1 MIGETASLLDSVDFA
16 KSGGLVPT
24 IVCDAGSGQPR
35 MLAYSTRESLASAL
49 QQEAGIYWSRS
60 RECLWRK
67 GETSGNTQRLISV
80 VPDCDRDA
88 LIFFVEQS
96 GPSCHLG
103 AQSCFDGDV
112 PFTWATLVER
122 LRRRAVT
129 GDALSY
135 TQRLLS
141 DDSLLAEKLA
151 EEAAELAE
159 AQSRSAV
166 VWECADLLYFMTVKM
181 QRAGIGI
188 ADVMDELKRRAR

>member
-1 MIGETASLLDSVDFA
+1 MIADGASLLDSVDFA
-16 KSGGLVPT
+16 KGGGLVPT
-24 IVCDAGSGQPR
+24 IVCDAVSGRPR

-67 GETSGNTQRLISV
+67 GETSGNTQRLVGV

-103 AQSCFDGDV
+103 AQSCFDGDE
-112 PFTWATLVER
+112 PFMWATLVER

-129 GDALSY
+129 EDALSY

-141 DDSLLAEKLA
+141 DDSLLSEKLT

-159 AQSRSAV
+159 AQSRSEV

-181 QRAGIGI
+181 QRAVVGI

>member
-1 MIGETASLLDSVDFA
+1 MIANRASFLDSVDFA
-16 KSGGLVPT
+16 KGGGLVPT
-24 IVCDAGSGQPR
+24 IVCDAVSGRPR
-35 MLAYSTRESLASAL
+35 MLAYSTRESLARAL
-49 QQEAGIYWSRS
+49 QQQAGIYWSRS

-67 GETSGNTQRLISV
+67 GETSGNTQRLVSV

-88 LIFFVEQS
+88 LIFYVEQS

-103 AQSCFDGDV
+103 AQSCFDGEM
-112 PFTWATLVER
+112 PFTWATLAER
-122 LRRRAVT
+122 VRRRAT
-129 GDALSY
+129 SGIALSY

-141 DDSLLAEKLA
+141 DDSLLVKKLT

-159 AQSRSAV
+159 AQSRGEV

-181 QRAGIGI
+181 QQAGIGI

>member
-1 MIGETASLLDSVDFA
+1 MIAGGASLLDSVDFA
-16 KSGGLVPT
+16 KGGGLVPT
-24 IVCDAGSGQPR
+24 IVCDAVSGRPR

-67 GETSGNTQRLISV
+67 GETSGNTQRLAGV

-103 AQSCFDGDV
+103 AQSCFESDV

-122 LRRRAVT
+122 LRRRALT
-129 GDALSY
+129 EDALSY
-135 TQRLLS
+135 TQQLLS
-141 DDSLLAEKLA
+141 NDSLLAEKLT

-159 AQSRSAV
+159 AQAHSEV

-181 QRAGIGI
+181 QRVGIEI